1 MLFDGIGDFF
11 LELLEYVGGLESWQQ
26 IGALLLV
33 SAIPFVESYLGS
45 FLGIIV
51 GMESIVAVAVAS
63 VGNAIITFALI
74 YGAARARK
82 AVLNGRKTDDARAGS
97 KRREKVAKYLD
108 RFGVPGVSLLGPL
121 ALPSQFTAPTLV
133 AVGASARSVYVW
145 MGVSI
150 VAWGVLFGF
159 FSHLVLAWFG

>member
-11 LELLEYVGGLESWQQ
+11 LQLLEFVGNLESWQQ

-33 SAIPFVESYLGS
+33 SAIPFIESYLGS
-45 FLGIIV
+45 FMGILV

-63 VGNAIITFALI
+63 VGNAISTFLLI
-74 YGAARARK
+74 AGAGRARS
-82 AVLNGRKTDDARAGS
+82 AVVNGRQGTGAPVQS
-97 KRREKVAKYLD
+97 KRRQKVAKYME

-121 ALPSQFTAPTLV
+121 ALPSQFTGPTMV
-133 AVGASARSVYVW
+133 AIGASARSVYAW
-145 MGVSI
+145 MGISI

-159 FSHLVLAWFG
+159 FSHLVVGWVG